1 MEFEWDPKKAEINF
15 EKHRVRFAEAATIFI
30 DNNLLT
36 MLEESGEEERY
47 IAIGREYAGRILFV
61 VYAVRGE
68 SIRLIS
74 ARKATAK
81 ERAEYEKRK

>member
-1 MEFEWDPKKAEINF
+1 M
-15 EKHRVRFAEAATIFI
+15 RFTEAASIFVD
-30 DNNLLT
+30 DNRLT
-36 MLEESGEEERY
+36 MFDEGDEEERY
-47 IAIGREYAGRILFV
+47 ISIGREYAGRIFFV

-81 ERAEYEKRK
+81 ERREYENRK

>member
-1 MEFEWDPKKAEINF
+1 MEFEWDPEKAESNF
-15 EKHRVRFAEAATIFI
+15 AKHGVRFTEAVSVFI
-30 DNNLLT
+30 DDQLLT
-36 MLEESGEEERY
+36 TLDESTEEERY
-47 IAIGREYAGRILFV
+47 IAIGREYSRRILFV
-61 VYAVRGE
+61 VYTARAE

>member
-1 MEFEWDPKKAEINF
+1 MEFEWDPEKAASNF
-15 EKHRVRFAEAATIFI
+15 KKHRIRFTEAASVFI
-30 DNNLLT
+30 DNNLFT
-36 MLEESGEEERY
+36 MFDESSEEERY

-68 SIRLIS
+68 NIRLIS

-81 ERAEYEKRK
+81 ERMEYEKKK